1 MTLGEKIKEARKQS
15 GLSQEQLSEKLG
27 ISRSAVAKWETDKG
41 IPDIENLK
49 SLSNLLGVSIDYLL
63 DNGENIDKSVI
74 KEQIDLSKYDVRNRK
89 TKKDMC
95 VREKYPD
102 TKINTLI
109 AKTKLSKGQRI
120 FDNLLGIFTDA
131 PFGTAEVF
139 NDLKNMDE
147 QYYLVE
153 QGDKQFLVLVTD
165 EFIESR
171 ELAHKQHDKKFVIG
185 EVIFTKCSY
194 EIK

>member
-49 SLSNLLGVSIDYLL
+49 ALSKLLDVSIDYLL
-63 DNGENIDKSVI
+63 DNGENLDKSVI
-74 KEQIDLSKYDVRNRK
+74 KEQIDLSKYDVRSSNK
-89 TKKDMC
+89 KKDMC

-102 TKINTLI
+102 AKINPLI
-109 AKTKLSKGQRI
+109 AKIKLTKGQRI
-120 FDNLLGIFTDA
+120 LDNLLAFFTDA
-131 PFGTAEVF
+131 PFGTADAY
-139 NDLKNMDE
+139 NDLKNMDK

-171 ELAHKQHDKKFVIG
+171 EMVQKHHDKKN
-185 EVIFTKCSY
+185 
-194 EIK
+194 